1 MNINKT
7 WRSFLNENLDT
18 FDTYRKSLKVD
29 DKGKIKLY
37 HVSDTSDIAEL
48 DPEISAKNKNIFSRR
63 EYRTWDRPRI
73 FFFTE
78 MGQEDP
84 GIGRIPGK
92 TAYVSE
98 IDFDKLYPIHEDPLK
113 LSKEEKYE
121 EFQELT
127 GLDRYHPRF
136 LNPYERAAVLAEERG
151 YIGFLY
157 KHSGTNNII
166 AVVWKKIPAKKLE
179 DSFYKN

>member
-29 DKGKIKLY
+29 DKGKVKLY
-37 HVSDTSDIAEL
+37 HVSGTSDITEF
-48 DPEISAKNKNIFSRR
+48 DPAISAESKNIFSRR
-63 EYRTWDRPRI
+63 EYRIWDRPRV

-78 MGQEDP
+78 VGQEDP
-84 GIGRIPGK
+84 GIGRIPGDV
-92 TAYVSE
+92 AYVSE
-98 IDFDKLYPIHEDPLK
+98 IDFDKLYPIHEDPLG
-113 LSKEEKYE
+113 LSREEKYE
-121 EFQELT
+121 EFQKLT
-127 GLDRYHPRF
+127 GLDKYHPRF

-157 KHSGTNNII
+157 KHSGTNDII
-166 AVVWKKIPAKKLE
+166 AAVWKKIPAKKLE